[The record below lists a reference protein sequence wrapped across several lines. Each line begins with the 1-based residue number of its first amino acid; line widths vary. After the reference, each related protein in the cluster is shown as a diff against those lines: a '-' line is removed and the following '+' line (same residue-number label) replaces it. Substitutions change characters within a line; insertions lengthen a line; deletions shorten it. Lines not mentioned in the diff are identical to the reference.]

1 MLKGIEVPQR
11 VISIE
16 WYAIADVLK
25 MAFDELMVEFDAL
38 LFFALNFDLP
48 LIIKMVQSILKIGVS
63 LVECLFLGR
72 KRLYKHYLWF
82 SHWFLLPFVVLSFCN
97 FGKELFEKQ

>member
-1 MLKGIEVPQR
+1 
-11 VISIE
+11 
-16 WYAIADVLK
+16 

-72 KRLYKHYLWF
+72 KRLYKHYL
-82 SHWFLLPFVVLSFCN
+82 
-97 FGKELFEKQ
+97 